1 VVSVYFLYALN
12 LCNCIAV
19 FSAQVVLSLY
29 ALQLGASAFGV
40 GLVAAAFSIFPM
52 ALAVTSGRIIDKHGG
67 RWPMTFGAIAGG
79 IGMSV
84 PFFFH
89 ALPAIYVAGA
99 MMGLSVIFFNLATQ
113 NLVGMVSTPE
123 TRGRNFSNY
132 ALTSSLSNFLGPMLG
147 GFGVEHVGHA
157 TTCLMI
163 ALITVVPVAM
173 LVTRGHALPR
183 GSRKSGK
190 TKGAVRAMLA
200 DPVVRQTLITGSLL
214 NTGLNLFQFYMPV
227 YGHKIGLSA
236 SSIGMILGANAAAAF
251 TSRFLLPKLL
261 KRFGEN
267 RVLMYTFCLGAIGLV
282 SVPLFTYAPALVG
295 IAFVFGF
302 GMGCGQPIVI
312 MLMYS
317 NSREGRSGEALGLKF
332 STNQLTKLVAP
343 LIFGAIAS
351 AAGLLAM
358 FWINAA
364 MLAGGAVMSRPKAV
378 RGEAPADDGAIGS
391 DTRAP

>member
-1 VVSVYFLYALN
+1 MVSVYFLYALN

-29 ALQLGASAFGV
+29 ALHLGANAFGV

-52 ALAVTSGRIIDKHGG
+52 SLAVTSGRIIDKHGG

-79 IGMSV
+79 LGMTIPYFV
-84 PFFFH
+84 H
-89 ALPAIYVAGA
+89 ALPAIYVAAA

-113 NLVGMVSTPE
+113 NLVGMVSTTE

-132 ALTSSLSNFLGPMLG
+132 ALTSSVSNFLGPTLG
-147 GFGVEHVGHA
+147 GFSVEHAGHA
-157 TTCLMI
+157 ETCLII
-163 ALITVVPVAM
+163 ALVTLVPVVM
-173 LVTRGHALPR
+173 LALRGKSLPG
-183 GSRKSGK
+183 GSHKAAK
-190 TKGAVRAMLA
+190 TKGSVRAMLA

-227 YGHKIGLSA
+227 YGHDIGLSA
-236 SSIGMILGANAAAAF
+236 SQIGTILGANAAAAF

-261 KRFGEN
+261 RRFGEN
-267 RVLMYTFCLGAIGLV
+267 RVLMYTFVLGAVGIA
-282 SVPLFTYAPALVG
+282 SIPLFVYAPALVG
-295 IAFVFGF
+295 IAFLFGF

-317 NSREGRSGEALGLKF
+317 NSRDGRSGEALGLKF
-332 STNQLTKLVAP
+332 TTNQLTKLVAP

-351 AAGLLAM
+351 GFGLLVM
-358 FWINAA
+358 FWLNAA
-364 MLAGGAVMSRPKAV
+364 MLAGGAYMSRPKAAV
-378 RGEAPADDGAIGS
+378 SDPEAASTD
-391 DTRAP
+391 R